1 MSKSDLSTLSLTNT
15 FRDLFNLNNDM
26 IELVRTDIM
35 VSSFKDSVTEG
46 MATLNGTFTSN
57 ILSTDEMK
65 TDSIRHFDN
74 SASRIQFISPLTIET
89 ENVDQVSID
98 FVRSDSPKMNLQLL
112 GIEWSLGMYSSNDF
126 YIAKDDVEKI
136 RIDTSGNVFANDGE
150 AKISVTAPVFDGIIN
165 GNASTI
171 TNGVYTVGNQTITG
185 SKVFTQ
191 RLSATLLQ
199 GDLWGNAT
207 TFTNG
212 VYVVGNQSIS
222 GQKTFALRVPTGV
235 PTSNSHALRNDRF
248 VTAGTGLAGGGELFD
263 NRNFALTGQALALHN
278 FPTQGLIA
286 RTGPSTYQARTL
298 VGIGGVGVTNGN
310 GQGSS
315 VISLDLATEEDTI
328 LNNNDNK
335 FITPFVLSR
344 TNTKY
349 SGTRWTVRA
358 SFTAEDAISLA
369 SDNNILISLSR
380 PAGGVEIEYSF
391 DSITWTASPDIVPN
405 RTLTWTDITWGN
417 GIFVGVAASGTGNR
431 AMSSTNGVTW
441 ISRTSAADNN
451 WQSVAFGNGIFVA
464 VANTGTG
471 NRVMT
476 SSDGINWTIRT
487 GIPDNDWRSVTFG
500 NGFFVAVASSGT
512 GDRAMRSSDG
522 ITWTSGS
529 GTPNNTWRSVT
540 WGNNIYV
547 AVSTDGTNRI
557 MTSPDGLTWTGRSAP
572 EVAQWRTITFGGNV
586 FLAFKDQNTD
596 LEDKAMVSLNG
607 IDWFTRNLGTG
618 QTARPKK
625 WKKSIWTNKHGFI
638 VVGGESADATPFSVM
653 SSI

>member
-1 MSKSDLSTLSLTNT
+1 MPKSDLSTLSLTNT
-15 FRDLFNLNNDM
+15 FRDLFNLNNDV

-46 MATLNGTFTSN
+46 IATLNGTFTSN
-57 ILSTDEMK
+57 VLSTDEMK
-65 TDSIRHFDN
+65 TDSIRHFDDTN
-74 SASRIQFISPLTIET
+74 SRIIFTSPLTIEN
-89 ENVDQVSID
+89 ENLDQIAVE
-98 FVRSDSPKMNLQLL
+98 FARSNSPKMNLQLL

-126 YIAKDDVEKI
+126 YISKNGSEKL
-136 RIDTSGNVFANDGE
+136 RIDTSGNMFANDGE
-150 AKISVTAPVFDGIIN
+150 AKISITAPVFDGIIN
-165 GNASTI
+165 GEASTI
-171 TNGVYTVGNQTITG
+171 TNGVYTVGNQTVIG
-185 SKVFTQ
+185 EKVFLQ
-191 RLSATLLQ
+191 RVSSTLFQ

-212 VYVVGNQSIS
+212 MYIVGNQSIS
-222 GQKTFALRVPTGV
+222 GEKTFSSSISTGV
-235 PTSNSHALRNDRF
+235 PTLSSHALRNDRF
-248 VTAGTGLAGGGELFD
+248 IIAGTGLAGGGELFD
-263 NRNFALTGQALALHN
+263 NRNLALTGQALALHN

-286 RTGPSTYQARTL
+286 RTGASVYQARTL
-298 VGIGGVGVTNGN
+298 VGTGGVNITNGN
-310 GQGSS
+310 EQGES
-315 VISLDLATEEDTI
+315 VISLNLATVENVI
-328 LNNNDNK
+328 LNDDDTK
-335 FITPFVLSR
+335 FITPFVLAR

-358 SFTAEDAISLA
+358 SFAGEDAISLA
-369 SDNNILISLSR
+369 SDNNILVSLSR
-380 PAGGVEIEYSF
+380 PAGGVEVEYSF

-405 RTLTWTDITWGN
+405 RTLMWTDIAWGN

-441 ISRTSAADNN
+441 TSRTSAADNN
-451 WQSVAFGNGIFVA
+451 WQSVTFGNGIFVA

-512 GDRAMRSSDG
+512 GNRAMRSSDG

-529 GTPNNTWRSVT
+529 GTPDNTWRSVT